1 MNEAI
6 ITDVTRM
13 RPPRVCIAA
22 LQGGRAIRLEQPQ
35 PDERVLAS
43 IGGLVPGDRVSV
55 EWLDNP
61 FYVPP
66 HVEDGAWAP
75 QSFRKLGRLS
85 KAELVD
91 VLMPGAARSI
101 GEAFGNEWFRGA
113 KGNGAFRPGVG
124 ERSLAAVLV
133 HDVRVYQWFE
143 SVRVDFR
150 DDGGVWTMVPL
161 EDLSV
166 RRHQQLCPDCLTAKA
181 RKSRFDL
188 NLRNEFSG
196 RDVLLRVGLTRPFVA
211 EGQETACWLQVTG
224 VYPIGKKRRHF
235 A

>member
-13 RPPRVCIAA
+13 LPPKVCIAA
-22 LQGGRAIRLEQPQ
+22 IQGTRAIRLNRPQ
-35 PDERVLAS
+35 PDERVLAA
-43 IGGLVPGDRVSV
+43 IGGLLTGDRVSV

-61 FYVPP
+61 FYERP
-66 HVEDGAWAP
+66 HVEDGMWEP
-75 QSFRKLGRLS
+75 SSLRKVGRLT
-85 KAELVD
+85 KADLLG
-91 VLMPGAARSI
+91 VLQPRAARSVE
-101 GEAFGNEWFRGA
+101 EAFGPEWFRGA
-113 KGNGAFRPGVG
+113 HGNGAFKPGIG
-124 ERSLAAVLV
+124 ERSLASVLV
-133 HDVRVYQWFE
+133 REVRVYQWFQ

-166 RRHQQLCPDCLTAKA
+166 RRHQQLCPDCLTARA

-196 RDVLLRVGLTRPFVA
+196 RDVLLRVGLTRPYTVK
-211 EGQETACWLQVTG
+211 GQETACWLQVTG
-224 VYPIGKKRRHF
+224 VYPIGKKRTHF